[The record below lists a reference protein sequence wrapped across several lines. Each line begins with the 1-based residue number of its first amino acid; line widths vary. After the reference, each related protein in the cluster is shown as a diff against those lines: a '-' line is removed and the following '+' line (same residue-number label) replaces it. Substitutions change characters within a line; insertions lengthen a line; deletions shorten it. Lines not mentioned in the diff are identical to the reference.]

1 VTLSGSGMAGRTL
14 HYADLK
20 AQQVAGLDHA
30 HTITLMA
37 LSPLEVH
44 GPHLPIATDAIV
56 AGELQARILARLEEH
71 YPDYDRL
78 VLPTFYAGSDTIP
91 VPGSVNVDSRA
102 IYHLLVST
110 GRSLA
115 EQGFRYLV
123 VTDNHGGPR
132 HQIAIEK
139 AVRRV
144 YRRHRFF
151 IVAPFLNFYRRM
163 VECDPALLMATGTA
177 PGSCGDLTDCHAGRN
192 ETSLMLAT
200 APEQVASERE
210 SLAWVT
216 VGRRSLVYRLIM
228 ATRPLLRRL
237 GARQLA
243 ADLPA
248 LAIGLGWVTA
258 RKKPTYVGE
267 PRLATAEAGHRML
280 DAHVEEALAQLARAM
295 SGQPPYSR
303 PLLWS
308 LRFIEG
314 SERPWP

>member
-1 VTLSGSGMAGRTL
+1 MAGRTL
-14 HYADLK
+14 QYADLN
-20 AQQVAGLDHA
+20 APEVAGLDPA
-30 HTITLMA
+30 RTIALMA

-56 AGELQARILARLEEH
+56 AQELQARLLPRLEER

-78 VLPTFYAGSDTIP
+78 VLPTLYAGSDTIP
-91 VPGSVNVDSRA
+91 VRGSVDVDSRA
-102 IYHLLVST
+102 LYHVLVAT
-110 GRSLA
+110 GRTLA
-115 EQGFRYLV
+115 GQGFRYLV
-123 VTDNHGGPR
+123 LTDNHGGPR

-144 YRRHRFF
+144 YRKHRFF

-163 VECDPALLMATGTA
+163 VEQDPALLADTGTEA
-177 PGSCGDLTDCHAGRN
+177 GSCGDLTDAHAGLN

-200 APEQVASERE
+200 APGSVAPERE
-210 SLAWVT
+210 SLGRVT
-216 VGRRSLVYRLIM
+216 VSSRSPVYRLIM
-228 ATRPLLRRL
+228 AARPLLRRL

-248 LAIGLGWVTA
+248 LAMALGWVTTGN
-258 RKKPTYVGE
+258 KPTYVGE

-280 DAHVEEALAQLARAM
+280 DAHVEEALAQLERAM
-295 SGQPPYSR
+295 RGQPPFSR
-303 PLLWS
+303 PMLWS

>member
-1 VTLSGSGMAGRTL
+1 MAGRTL
-14 HYADLK
+14 HYADLN
-20 AQQVAGLDHA
+20 ARQLAELDA
-30 HTITLMA
+30 ARTVVLMA

-44 GPHLPIATDAIV
+44 GPHLPIGTDAIV
-56 AGELQARILARLEEH
+56 AGELELRLLARLEAR

-78 VLPTFYAGSDTIP
+78 VLPTFHAGADTLP
-91 VPGSVNVDSRA
+91 VRGSIDVDSRA
-102 IYHLLVST
+102 LYHLLVST

-115 EQGFRYLV
+115 AQGFRYLV

-144 YRRHRFF
+144 YRKHRFF

-163 VECDPALLMATGTA
+163 VELDPALLRETGTA
-177 PGSCGDLTDCHAGRN
+177 AGSAGDLTDAHAGRN

-200 APEQVASERE
+200 LPERVASGRE
-210 SLAWVT
+210 SLGWVT
-216 VGRRSLVYRLIM
+216 IGPRSLVYRLIM
-228 ATRPLLRRL
+228 ATRPLLRRF

-248 LAIGLGWVTA
+248 LAMALGWVSA

-280 DAHVEEALAQLARAM
+280 DAHVEEALAQLERAM
-295 SGQPPYSR
+295 AGQPPYSR
-303 PLLWS
+303 PMLWS

>member
-1 VTLSGSGMAGRTL
+1 MAGRTVQ
-14 HYADLK
+14 YADLN
-20 AQQVAGLDHA
+20 AQEVAGLDPA
-30 HTITLMA
+30 HTIALMA

-56 AGELQARILARLEEH
+56 AKELQARLLARLEEH
-71 YPDYDRL
+71 YPEYDRL
-78 VLPTFYAGSDTIP
+78 VLPTVYAGSDTIP
-91 VPGSVNVDSRA
+91 VPGPVNVDSRA
-102 IYHLLVST
+102 LYHLLVAT

-115 EQGFRYLV
+115 QQGFRYLV
-123 VTDNHGGPR
+123 LTDNHGGPR

-144 YRRHRFF
+144 YREYRFF
-151 IVAPFLNFYRRM
+151 VVAPFLGFLRRM
-163 VECDPALLMATGTA
+163 VEHDPALLRDTGTA
-177 PGSCGDLTDCHAGRN
+177 PGSCGDLTDAHAGRN

-200 APEQVASERE
+200 APERVASGWQ
-210 SLAWVT
+210 SLGRVT
-216 VGRRSLVYRLIM
+216 IGRRSLVPRLIM
-228 ATRPLLRRL
+228 AARPLLRWL

-248 LAIGLGWVTA
+248 LAMALGWVTA
-258 RKKPTYVGE
+258 RDKPTYVGE

-280 DAHVEEALAQLARAM
+280 DAHVEEALAQLARAIR
-295 SGQPPYSR
+295 GRPPFSR

-314 SERPWP
+314 SERPWL